1 MATGETLKPKQYEMI
16 QRRLANADLSALK
29 VKKGMKSLEVRDTA
43 CDGLRLRVLPTGKMT
58 WSVVYRVAGA
68 GLTEK
73 GQPKKGP
80 PTRFTLGSSEVKY
93 NDARKRALEIM
104 ELASQGVDYAAQH
117 KAKASGRSAR
127 SVEALIDRFIDEYA
141 KRKGREDLARNW
153 LKKPELSKWHG
164 RDLAEITRADIH
176 LVLDRVAVERGKAA
190 VIEMRKHLSKLF
202 HWAIDRELIQSNP
215 ITRLDRDE
223 VYVERERV
231 LSMDE
236 LRLIWDACGDDDDN
250 DELGYPFGPMYRML
264 ILTGQRRAE
273 IGEMERAW
281 RKEVKLDMNDAE
293 TVPAVIVP
301 PSKHKSRRGHTF
313 YLSPPAVAILD
324 SLEGRGGKFVF
335 SSTLGKTPVSGYS
348 KGKARL
354 DRILAKRAA
363 AAAAKRG
370 EEPPQPMDH
379 WTPHDIRRSV
389 ATRMAEMGIPGEHI
403 EHVLG
408 HSMEKLRRT
417 YNKHTYATEVREAML
432 RWGALWA

>member
-202 HWAIDRELIQSNP
+202 HWAI
-215 ITRLDRDE
+215 
-223 VYVERERV
+223 
-231 LSMDE
+231 
-236 LRLIWDACGDDDDN
+236 
-250 DELGYPFGPMYRML
+250 
-264 ILTGQRRAE
+264 
-273 IGEMERAW
+273 
-281 RKEVKLDMNDAE
+281 
-293 TVPAVIVP
+293 
-301 PSKHKSRRGHTF
+301 
-313 YLSPPAVAILD
+313 
-324 SLEGRGGKFVF
+324 
-335 SSTLGKTPVSGYS
+335 
-348 KGKARL
+348 
-354 DRILAKRAA
+354 
-363 AAAAKRG
+363 
-370 EEPPQPMDH
+370 
-379 WTPHDIRRSV
+379 
-389 ATRMAEMGIPGEHI
+389 
-403 EHVLG
+403 
-408 HSMEKLRRT
+408 
-417 YNKHTYATEVREAML
+417 
-432 RWGALWA
+432 

>member
-1 MATGETLKPKQYEMI
+1 MATRKQREPMERRRLVNTDIDGLKPFKDG
-16 QRRLANADLSALK
+16 RREI
-29 VKKGMKSLEVRDTA
+29 VDTG
-43 CDGLRLRVLPTGKMT
+43 CEGLRLRIMPSGKRS
-58 WSVVYRVAGA
+58 WSVVYRVSGGA
-68 GLTEK
+68 TGENGT
-73 GQPKKGP
+73 PKKGAP
-80 PTRFTLGSSEVKY
+80 RRVTLGSSEMPYKE
-93 NDARKRALEIM
+93 ARRKALEVVEM
-104 ELASQGVDYAAQH
+104 AADGKDYIEARSE
-117 KAKASGRSAR
+117 KASGRSAR

-153 LKKPELSKWHG
+153 LTKPELQQKW
-164 RDLAEITRADIH
+164 RDRELSSISRADIH
-176 LVLDRVAVERGKAA
+176 ALLDDVSKKRGPAA
-190 VIEMRKHLSKLF
+190 VIEMRKHLSKLL

-236 LRLIWDACGDDDDN
+236 LRRIWDACGDGDKDKN
-250 DELGYPFGPMYRML
+250 LGYPFGPMYRTL

-273 IGEMERAW
+273 IGEMERGW
-281 RKEVKLDMNDAE
+281 RKDVKLDKDDEEA
-293 TVPAVIVP
+293 VPAVVIP

-324 SLEGRGGKFVF
+324 SLPDAGGKFLF
-335 SSTLGKTPVSGYS
+335 SSTGGKTPVSGYS

-363 AAAAKRG
+363 EEAEKRG
-370 EEPPQPMDH
+370 EEAQPMEP
-379 WTPHDIRRSV
+379 WTVHDIRRSV
-389 ATRMAEMGIPGEHI
+389 ATGMAEMGIPGEHI
-403 EHVLG
+403 EQVLG

-417 YNKHTYATEVREAML
+417 YNKHTYASEVREAML

>member
-1 MATGETLKPKQYEMI
+1 MATQPKDKPKQYEMV
-16 QRRLANADLSALK
+16 QRRLANADLKAIRPPAPPLK
-29 VKKGMKSLEVRDTA
+29 GLEIRDTA
-43 CDGLRLRVLPTGKMT
+43 CDGLRLRVSPTGKMT
-58 WSVVYRVAGA
+58 WSVVYRVAGKGDMTPA
-68 GLTEK
+68 GTR
-73 GQPKKGP
+73 KKGP
-80 PTRFTLGSSEVKY
+80 PTRVTLGSSEVKY
-93 NDARKRALEIM
+93 NDARKQALEIM
-104 ELASQGVDYAAQH
+104 ELASKGVDYAQQRKEAT
-117 KAKASGRSAR
+117 AGRSAR

-141 KRKGREDLARNW
+141 KRKGRDDLARNW
-153 LKKPELSKWHG
+153 LKKPELGKWHG
-164 RDLAEITRADIH
+164 KDLAEITRADIH

-223 VYVERERV
+223 VYTERERV

-236 LRLIWDACGDDDDN
+236 LRRIWDACGN
-250 DELGYPFGPMYRML
+250 GEKELGYPFGPMYRML

-273 IGEMERAW
+273 IGEMERGW
-281 RKEVKLDMNDAE
+281 RKDVKLDMDDEE

-324 SLEGRGGKFVF
+324 SLPVFKDKFLF
-335 SSTLGKTPVSGYS
+335 TSTGGKTPVSGYS

-354 DRILAKRAA
+354 DRILKERAEKA
-363 AAAAKRG
+363 
-370 EEPPQPMDH
+370 ELEPLEH

-389 ATRMAEMGIPGEHI
+389 ATAMSEMGIPGEHI

-417 YNKHTYATEVREAML
+417 YNKNTYASEVREAML

>member
-1 MATGETLKPKQYEMI
+1 MAETITYRQETK
-16 QRRLANADLSALK
+16 RLANMDLK
-29 VKKGMKSLEVRDTA
+29 RIDPPKPGEHLEIRDTA
-43 CDGLRLRVLPTGKMT
+43 CDGLRLRVTSKGNKS
-58 WSVVYRVAGA
+58 WCVVYRVAGA
-68 GLTEK
+68 GPVGKRGRPGK
-73 GQPKKGP
+73 GK
-80 PTRFTLGSSEVKY
+80 TRRYTLEEPFKSY
-93 NDARKRALEIM
+93 RDARKLALEVL
-104 ELASQGVDYAAQH
+104 EAAANGDDYAEQR
-117 KAKASGRSAR
+117 KEEASGRSAR

-153 LKKPELSKWHG
+153 LEKPELEKWHG
-164 RDLAEITRADIH
+164 RELSSISRADIH
-176 LVLDRVAVERGKAA
+176 ALLDDVGGKRGRAA

-231 LSMDE
+231 LSLEE
-236 LRLIWDACGDDDDN
+236 LRLIWDACGEGDKDTN
-250 DELGYPFGPMYRML
+250 LCNPFGPMYRML

-273 IGEMERAW
+273 IGEMERGW
-281 RKEVKLDMNDAE
+281 RKEVKLDKDDEEA
-293 TVPAVIVP
+293 VPAVIVP

-324 SLEGRGGKFVF
+324 SLPNAGGKFLF
-335 SSTLGKTPVSGYS
+335 SSNGGKTPVSGYS

-363 AAAAKRG
+363 EAAAKRG
-370 EEPPQPMDH
+370 EDPPPPMEH

-389 ATRMAEMGIPGEHI
+389 ATGMAEMGIPGEHI
-403 EHVLG
+403 EQLLG
-408 HSMEKLRRT
+408 HSMEKLKRT
-417 YNKHTYATEVREAML
+417 YNKHTYAAEVREAML

>member
-1 MATGETLKPKQYEMI
+1 MASAAKKYPME
-16 QRRLANADLSALK
+16 QRRLANADLSNLRVPKGALA
-29 VKKGMKSLEVRDTA
+29 LEVRDTA

-58 WSVVYRVAGA
+58 WSVVYRVAGKGELTAA
-68 GLTEK
+68 GTR
-73 GQPKKGP
+73 KKGA
-80 PTRFTLGSSEVKY
+80 PTRVTLGSSEVKY
-93 NDARKRALEIM
+93 SDARKQALEIM
-104 ELASQGVDYAAQH
+104 ELASQGVDYAQQRKEAT
-117 KAKASGRSAR
+117 AGRSAR
-127 SVEALIDRFIDEYA
+127 SVEALINRFIDEYA

-153 LKKPELSKWHG
+153 LKKPELEKWHG
-164 RDLAEITRADIH
+164 KDLAEITRADIH

-202 HWAIDRELIQSNP
+202 HWAVDRELIQSNP

-223 VYVERERV
+223 VYTERERV

-236 LRLIWDACGDDDDN
+236 LRRIWDACGDGE

-273 IGEMERAW
+273 IGEMERGW
-281 RKEVKLDMNDAE
+281 RKEVRLDKDDEE
-293 TVPAVIVP
+293 TVPAVVLP

-324 SLEGRGGKFVF
+324 SLPAFKDKFLF
-335 SSTLGKTPVSGYS
+335 SSTGGKTPVSGYS

-354 DRILAKRAA
+354 DRILKERAEKEA
-363 AAAAKRG
+363 AEKG
-370 EEPPQPMDH
+370 EEAQPMEH

-389 ATRMAEMGIPGEHI
+389 ATCMAEMGIPGEHI

-417 YNKHTYATEVREAML
+417 YNKHTYASEVREAML

>member
-1 MATGETLKPKQYEMI
+1 MEAEMASEAGLYRMEK
-16 QRRLANADLSALK
+16 RRLANADLSAIKLPPQ
-29 VKKGMKSLEVRDTA
+29 GGRLEIRDTS
-43 CDGLRLRVLPTGKMT
+43 CDGLRLRVMPSGKMT
-58 WSVVYRVAGA
+58 WSVVYRVADA
-68 GLTEK
+68 SVADS
-73 GQPKKGP
+73 GQRKKGP
-80 PTRFTLGSSEVKY
+80 PTRFTLGSTAVKY
-93 NDARKRALEIM
+93 SDARRRALEIM
-104 ELASQGVDYAAQH
+104 ELASQGVDYAEQH
-117 KAKASGRSAR
+117 KEVAAGRSAR

-141 KRKGREDLARNW
+141 KRKGREDLAKNW
-153 LKKPELSKWHG
+153 LKKPELEKWHG
-164 RDLAEITRADIH
+164 KDLSEIARSDIH
-176 LVLDRVAVERGKAA
+176 LLLDRVAVERGKAA

-202 HWAIDRELIQSNP
+202 HWAVDRELIQSNP

-223 VYVERERV
+223 VYTERERV

-236 LRLIWDACGDDDDN
+236 LRRIWDACGSGDK
-250 DELGYPFGPMYRML
+250 ELGYPFGPMYRML

-273 IGEMERAW
+273 IGEMERGW
-281 RKEVKLDMNDAE
+281 RKDVKLDMDDEE

-324 SLEGRGGKFVF
+324 SLPVFKDKFLF
-335 SSTLGKTPVSGYS
+335 SSTGGKTPVSGYS

-354 DRILAKRAA
+354 DRILAERAKKA
-363 AAAAKRG
+363 
-370 EEPPQPMDH
+370 EIEPLEH

-389 ATRMAEMGIPGEHI
+389 ATAMSEMGIPGEHI

-417 YNKHTYATEVREAML
+417 YNKNTYASEVREAML

>member
-1 MATGETLKPKQYEMI
+1 MASAAKKYPME
-16 QRRLANADLSALK
+16 QRRLANADLSNLRVPKGALA
-29 VKKGMKSLEVRDTA
+29 LEVRDTA

-58 WSVVYRVAGA
+58 WSVVYRVAGKGELTAA
-68 GLTEK
+68 GTR
-73 GQPKKGP
+73 KKGP
-80 PTRFTLGSSEVKY
+80 PTRVTLGSSEVKY
-93 NDARKRALEIM
+93 NDARKQALEIM
-104 ELASQGVDYAAQH
+104 ELASQGVDYAQQRKEAT
-117 KAKASGRSAR
+117 AGRSAR

-153 LKKPELSKWHG
+153 LKKPELEKWHG
-164 RDLAEITRADIH
+164 KDLAEITRADIH

-202 HWAIDRELIQSNP
+202 HWAVDRELIQSNP

-223 VYVERERV
+223 IYTERERV

-236 LRLIWDACGDDDDN
+236 LRRIWDACGDGDDD
-250 DELGYPFGPMYRML
+250 LGYPFGPMYRML

-273 IGEMERAW
+273 IGEMERGW
-281 RKEVKLDMNDAE
+281 RKQVKLDKDDEEA
-293 TVPAVIVP
+293 VPAVVLP

-324 SLEGRGGKFVF
+324 GLPVFKDKFLF
-335 SSTLGKTPVSGYS
+335 SSTGGKTPVSGYS

-354 DRILAKRAA
+354 DRILKERAEKE
-363 AAAAKRG
+363 AAKRG
-370 EEPPQPMDH
+370 EDPPPPMEH

-389 ATRMAEMGIPGEHI
+389 ATCMAEMGVPGEHI

-417 YNKHTYATEVREAML
+417 YNKHTYASEVREAML

>member
-1 MATGETLKPKQYEMI
+1 MASAVKKYPME
-16 QRRLANADLSALK
+16 QRRLANADLSNLRVPKGALA
-29 VKKGMKSLEVRDTA
+29 LEVRDTA
-43 CDGLRLRVLPTGKMT
+43 CDGLRLRVAPTGKMT
-58 WSVVYRVAGA
+58 WSVVYRVAGKGRLTDA
-68 GLTEK
+68 GT
-73 GQPKKGP
+73 PKKGP
-80 PTRFTLGSSEVKY
+80 PTRVTLGTAKEVKY
-93 NDARKRALEIM
+93 GDARKKALEVM
-104 ELASQGVDYAAQH
+104 ELASQGVDYAEQRKEA
-117 KAKASGRSAR
+117 AAGRSSR

-153 LKKPELSKWHG
+153 LEKPELKKWHG
-164 RDLAEITRADIH
+164 KDLSEITRADIH

-236 LRLIWDACGDDDDN
+236 LRRIWDACGSGDDKDKN
-250 DELGYPFGPMYRML
+250 LGNPFGPMYRML

-273 IGEMERAW
+273 IGEMERGW
-281 RKEVKLDMNDAE
+281 RKDVKLDKDDAE

-313 YLSPPAVAILD
+313 YLSPPAVAVLD
-324 SLEGRGGKFVF
+324 SLPVFKDKFLF
-335 SSTLGKTPVSGYS
+335 SSTGGKTPVSGYS

-363 AAAAKRG
+363 EEAAERG
-370 EEPPQPMDH
+370 EEAQPMEH

-389 ATRMAEMGIPGEHI
+389 ATCMAEMGIPGEHI

-417 YNKHTYATEVREAML
+417 YNKHTYASEVREAML

>member
-1 MATGETLKPKQYEMI
+1 ME
-16 QRRLANADLSALK
+16 QRRLANADLSNLRVPKGALA
-29 VKKGMKSLEVRDTA
+29 LEVRDTS

-58 WSVVYRVAGA
+58 WSVVYRVAGKGEPTAA
-68 GLTEK
+68 GTR
-73 GQPKKGP
+73 KKGP
-80 PTRFTLGSSEVKY
+80 PTRVTLGSTEVKY
-93 NDARKRALEIM
+93 NDARKRAVEIM
-104 ELASQGVDYAAQH
+104 ELAAQGVDYAEQRKEAT
-117 KAKASGRSAR
+117 AGRSSR

-141 KRKGREDLARNW
+141 KRKGREDLARIW
-153 LKKPELSKWHG
+153 LKKPELEKWHG
-164 RDLAEITRADIH
+164 KDLAEIARADIH
-176 LVLDRVAVERGKAA
+176 LLLDRVAVERGKAA

-231 LSMDE
+231 LSLDE
-236 LRLIWDACGDDDDN
+236 LQRVWDAAGDM
-250 DELGYPFGPMYRML
+250 GYPFGPMYRML

-273 IGEMERAW
+273 IGEMERGW
-281 RKEVKLDMNDAE
+281 RKEVKLDKDDEEA
-293 TVPAVIVP
+293 VPAVIVP

-313 YLSPPAVAILD
+313 YLSPPAVAVLD
-324 SLEGRGGKFVF
+324 SLPDLGGKFLF
-335 SSTLGKTPVSGYS
+335 SSTGGKTPVSGYS

-354 DRILAKRAA
+354 DRILKERAEKEA
-363 AAAAKRG
+363 AERG
-370 EEPPQPMDH
+370 EEAQPMEP
-379 WTPHDIRRSV
+379 WTVHDIRRSV

-417 YNKHTYATEVREAML
+417 YNKHTYAAEVREAML

>member
-1 MATGETLKPKQYEMI
+1 MADTLTYRRETK
-16 QRRLANADLSALK
+16 RLANMDLK
-29 VKKGMKSLEVRDTA
+29 RIDPPKPGEHLEIRDTA
-43 CDGLRLRVLPTGKMT
+43 CDGLRLRVTSKGHRS
-58 WSVVYRVAGA
+58 WCVVYRVAGA
-68 GLTEK
+68 GPVGKRGRPGK
-73 GQPKKGP
+73 GK
-80 PTRFTLGSSEVKY
+80 TRRYTLEEPFKSY
-93 NDARKRALEIM
+93 RDARKLALEVL
-104 ELASQGVDYAAQH
+104 EAAANGDDYAEQR
-117 KAKASGRSAR
+117 KEEASGRSAR

-153 LKKPELSKWHG
+153 LEKPELEKWHG
-164 RDLAEITRADIH
+164 RELSDISRADIH
-176 LVLDRVAVERGKAA
+176 ALLDEVSGKRGRAA

-231 LSMDE
+231 LSLDE
-236 LRLIWDACGDDDDN
+236 LRRIWDACGDGDKDKN
-250 DELGYPFGPMYRML
+250 LGYPFGPMYRML

-273 IGEMERAW
+273 IGEMERGW
-281 RKEVKLDMNDAE
+281 RKEIKLDRDDEE

-324 SLEGRGGKFVF
+324 SLPDLGGKFLF
-335 SSTLGKTPVSGYS
+335 SSTAGKTPVSGYS

-363 AAAAKRG
+363 DEAEKRG
-370 EEPPQPMDH
+370 EDPPPPMDH

-389 ATRMAEMGIPGEHI
+389 ATGMAEMGIPGEHI
-403 EHVLG
+403 EQMLG
-408 HSMEKLRRT
+408 HSMEKLKRT
-417 YNKHTYATEVREAML
+417 YNKHTYAAEVREAML
-432 RWGALWA
+432 RWGALWT

>member
-1 MATGETLKPKQYEMI
+1 MTTRKKREPMER
-16 QRRLANADLSALK
+16 RRLANTDIDGLRPFK
-29 VKKGMKSLEVRDTA
+29 DRRREIVDTG
-43 CDGLRLRVLPTGKMT
+43 CEGLRLRIMPSGKRS
-58 WSVVYRVAGA
+58 WSVVYRVSGGA
-68 GLTEK
+68 TGEK
-73 GQPKKGP
+73 GTPKKGRP
-80 PTRFTLGSSEVKY
+80 RRVTLGYSEMPYKE
-93 NDARKRALEIM
+93 ARRRALEVVEM
-104 ELASQGVDYAAQH
+104 AADGEDYIEARTE
-117 KAKASGRSAR
+117 KASGRSAR

-153 LKKPELSKWHG
+153 LEKPELEKWHG
-164 RDLAEITRADIH
+164 RELASITRADIH
-176 LVLDRVAVERGKAA
+176 ALLDDVSRKRGRAA

-231 LSMDE
+231 LSIEE
-236 LRLIWDACGDDDDN
+236 LRLIWDACGDGDKDTN
-250 DELGYPFGPMYRML
+250 LGYPFGPMYRML

-273 IGEMERAW
+273 IGEMERGW
-281 RKEVKLDMNDAE
+281 RKEIKLDKDDEKA
-293 TVPAVIVP
+293 VPAVIVP

-324 SLEGRGGKFVF
+324 SLPDAGGKFLF
-335 SSTLGKTPVSGYS
+335 SSTGGKTPVSGYS

-363 AAAAKRG
+363 EEAEKRG
-370 EEPPQPMDH
+370 EDPPHPMDH

-389 ATRMAEMGIPGEHI
+389 ATGMAEMGIPGEHI
-403 EHVLG
+403 EQMLG
-408 HSMEKLRRT
+408 HSMEKLKRT
-417 YNKHTYATEVREAML
+417 YNKHTYAAEVREAML